1 MKCLFYGLENKVM
14 IASNPRAISLTF
26 IALRDK
32 RILVTFNMMWVF
44 VFEIIQGRYEGSWR
58 NLMSAFIS
66 AQFPRVRCTLCNS
79 SINGKIGN

>member
-14 IASNPRAISLTF
+14 IASNPRAISLAF

-44 VFEIIQGRYEGSWR
+44 VFEIIQGRYEGS
-58 NLMSAFIS
+58 
-66 AQFPRVRCTLCNS
+66 
-79 SINGKIGN
+79 